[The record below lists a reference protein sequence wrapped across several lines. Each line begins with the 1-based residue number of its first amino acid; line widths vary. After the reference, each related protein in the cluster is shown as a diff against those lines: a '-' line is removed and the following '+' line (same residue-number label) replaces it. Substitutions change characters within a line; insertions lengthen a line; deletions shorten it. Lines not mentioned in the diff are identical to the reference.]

1 MRKTEP
7 TDGVLRRTV
16 VKAGALGVGAFG
28 LIGTATGTE
37 HDEENE
43 YDDDEEEADDGEEEV
58 DDDDDEEME
67 DGDDDKVMEDDDEE
81 DDEPKVDE
89 PEGFEVEIHAE
100 HSPFRDD
107 VAARFCIDYADHG
120 DATEVVDL
128 EDASSVI
135 VAEVNWDEG
144 ARSGWHRHPGM
155 SIVTMV
161 EGEIEHTM
169 EHDCVPR
176 TYSAGE
182 SWIDPG
188 HVHKADSEEG
198 ARAHITF
205 LGIPEGEPAT
215 EWVEPVD
222 C

>member
-1 MRKTEP
+1 MNDKAKP
-7 TDGVLRRTV
+7 VGGVLRRTF
-16 VKAGALGVGAFG
+16 VKASALGVGAVG
-28 LIGTATGTE
+28 LIGTATGSD
-37 HDEENE
+37 H
-43 YDDDEEEADDGEEEV
+43 DDDEEGEDDDGDEVEEDDDET
-58 DDDDDEEME
+58 DDDDDEAVDE
-67 DGDDDKVMEDDDEE
+67 DEDEEDDDEPE
-81 DDEPKVDE
+81 VDE

-107 VAARFCIDYADHG
+107 VAARICIDYADDG
-120 DATEVVDL
+120 EETEVVDL

-169 EHDCVPR
+169 EGDCVPR
-176 TYSAGE
+176 TYAAGD

-188 HVHKADSEEG
+188 HVHKADSEGG

>member
-1 MRKTEP
+1 MTARYEP

-16 VKAGALGVGAFG
+16 VKAGALGMGAVG
-28 LIGTATGTE
+28 LIGTATGSE
-37 HDEENE
+37 DDDG
-43 YDDDEEEADDGEEEV
+43 YDDDEEEP
-58 DDDDDEEME
+58 
-67 DGDDDKVMEDDDEE
+67 EE
-81 DDEPKVDE
+81 DDEVAEVEDEDEEPEVDE
-89 PEGFEVEIHAE
+89 PEGFEVEILAE

-107 VAARFCIDYADHG
+107 VAARFCIDYADDG
-120 DATEVVDL
+120 EETEVVDL

-135 VAEVNWDEG
+135 VAEVHWAEG

-161 EGEIEHTM
+161 EGEIVHTM
-169 EHDCVPR
+169 EGDCVPR
-176 TYSAGE
+176 TYAAGE

-188 HVHKADSEEG
+188 HVHKADSEGG
-198 ARAHITF
+198 ARARITF
-205 LGIPEGEPAT
+205 LGIPEDEPAT